1 MGKRS
6 IQASNEGIRK
16 AKQAFKRKGWTQ
28 ENLASAVGLETRQPI
43 WKFFTGK
50 PIDRQAFNEICYIL
64 ELDPSEISQKSTI
77 NELKPSEKPADHNHH
92 IDIDIDA
99 VVQKLRTA
107 NYDKIQSQ
115 CGTVHLLD
123 ITQSIALND
132 LYVDVN
138 ILEEMTSKRWVEI
151 TNCQNLDNNEFDRF
165 GLGKVRQKRVWG
177 IEAFVQYSKLMLL
190 GKPGAGKTTFLQ
202 SIAISCNQGFF
213 QPDCVPIFISLK
225 NFAED
230 TQGLSQ
236 INLLS
241 YIYNYF
247 CNFGITEQELIT
259 VFSHGKALLLL
270 DGLDEVTGEYGD
282 EVIKS
287 IRSFLDNYYRIRIII
302 TCRIAAQNYKF
313 YGFTEVEIADFT
325 KAQIASF
332 ANKWFLAVAK
342 NSNMEAK
349 ALANQFM
356 QKLELAENLQFLE
369 LAATPI
375 LLNLTCL
382 LFQFAKDFPPARSEL
397 YRKGLELLLVHWD
410 EARGIKRDQVYRDL
424 SLLHKIKLLS
434 RIAAITFTQGD
445 YLLPETK
452 MRQLITN
459 YLRDLPHATTDADA
473 LELESGVVLKAIEA
487 QHGLLIERARGIYS
501 FSHLTFQE
509 YFTAREIVAHANL
522 QTLQELVKH
531 LNEKRWR
538 EVFLLS
544 VEMLQPADELLQIMK
559 QQIDTLVTTKANLQ
573 NFLSWVLHKSSVVS
587 TSYHPASV
595 RAFYFTISLPPEHP
609 LACNQ
614 SLAVS
619 LDRQIVGNLSVDLA
633 LDLALI
639 HALYVSLAITAD
651 IFFQRLSAL
660 NLALDLEHLLK
671 EQPSLQKSLKDIKNQ
686 LPLANQGR
694 EELKNWWLTN
704 GEIWTEKL
712 RTLMISDRQIGH
724 IWQFNQDEW
733 PHLQQYWDANQLLL
747 DCLKSASNVTPNLRK
762 SIENSLILVD
772 IRNDI

>member
-1 MGKRS
+1 MSKRS
-6 IQASNEGIRK
+6 LQASNEGIRK

-50 PIDRQAFNEICYIL
+50 PIDRQAFNEICFIL
-64 ELDPSEISQKSTI
+64 ELDPSEISQKSAI
-77 NELKPSEKPADHNHH
+77 DELISSAKPAYHN
-92 IDIDIDA
+92 IDIDA
-99 VVQKLRTA
+99 IVQKLRTA

-123 ITQSIALND
+123 IAQPIQLND
-132 LYVDVN
+132 LYIDVN
-138 ILEEMTSKRWVEI
+138 VLEEITSKRWVES
-151 TNCQNLDNNEFDRF
+151 TNYQKFDHHEFDRF

-202 SIAISCNQGFF
+202 SIAISCNEGFF
-213 QPDCVPIFISLK
+213 QPDCLPIFISLK

-230 TQGLSQ
+230 TRWRNQ

-241 YIYNYF
+241 YIYEYF
-247 CNFGITEQELIT
+247 CNFGITEKELIT
-259 VFSHGKALLLL
+259 VLSHGKVLLLL
-270 DGLDEVTGEYGD
+270 DGLDEVTGEDCD

-287 IRSFLDNYYRIRIII
+287 IRYFLDNFYRIRIII
-302 TCRIAAQNYKF
+302 TCRIAAQSYKF

-325 KAQIASF
+325 KVQISAF
-332 ANKWFLAVAK
+332 AHKWFLAVAK

-349 ALANQFM
+349 ALANKFM
-356 QKLELAENLQFLE
+356 QKLELPENLQFLE

-382 LFQFAKDFPPARSEL
+382 LFQSTEDFPLARSEL
-397 YRKGLELLLVHWD
+397 YRQGLDLLLVRWD

-434 RIAAITFTQGD
+434 GIAAITFTQGD
-445 YLLPETK
+445 YLLPESK
-452 MRQLITN
+452 MRQLIIN
-459 YLRDLPHATTDADA
+459 YLCHLPHATTDADA
-473 LELESGVVLKAIEA
+473 LQLESGAVLKAIEA

-509 YFTAREIVAHANL
+509 YFTAREIVAHANTE
-522 QTLQELVKH
+522 TLQEFVTH
-531 LNEKRWR
+531 FNEKRWR

-544 VEMLQPADELLQIMK
+544 VEMLQPADNLLQLMK
-559 QQIDTLVTTKANLQ
+559 QKIDSLITTKAKLQ
-573 NFLSWVLHKSSVVS
+573 NFLSWVLHKSCVVG
-587 TSYHPASV
+587 TSYHLASV
-595 RAFYFTISLPPEHP
+595 RAFYFTIALPPEHP

-614 SLAVS
+614 SLAIS
-619 LDRQIVGNLSVDLA
+619 LDRQIAGNLPVDLA
-633 LDLALI
+633 LDLALTQ
-639 HALYVSLAITAD
+639 ALAVSLAITAD
-651 IFFQRLSAL
+651 IFFQRFSAL

-671 EQPSLQKSLKDIKNQ
+671 DQPSLKKSLQDVKNQ
-686 LPLANQGR
+686 LPLVNQGR
-694 EELKNWWLTN
+694 EKLKIWWLNN

-724 IWQFNQDEW
+724 IWQFNEEEW
-733 PHLQQYWDANQLLL
+733 PRLQQYWDANRLLL
-747 DCLKSASNVTPNLRK
+747 DCLKGASNVTPNLRK
-762 SIENSLILVD
+762 LIENSLFLVD
-772 IRNDI
+772 SSVDW

>member
-1 MGKRS
+1 MAKRS
-6 IQASNEGIRK
+6 LQASNEGIRK

-28 ENLASAVGLETRQPI
+28 EYLASTVGLETRQPI

-50 PIDRQAFNEICYIL
+50 PVDRQAFNEICFIL
-64 ELDPSEISQKSTI
+64 ELDPSEISQKSAI
-77 NELKPSEKPADHNHH
+77 DELTSSEKPVYHNL
-92 IDIDIDA
+92 DIDSI
-99 VVQKLRTA
+99 VHKLRTA
-107 NYDKIQSQ
+107 HYDKMQSQ
-115 CGTVHLLD
+115 CGTVYLLD
-123 ITQSIALND
+123 IAQPIELND

-138 ILEEMTSKRWVEI
+138 ILEEMTSKRWVES
-151 TNCQNLDNNEFDRF
+151 TNYQKFDNNEFDRF

-202 SIAISCNQGFF
+202 SIAMSCNQGFL
-213 QPDCVPIFISLK
+213 QPDCLPIFISLK

-230 TQGLSQ
+230 TKGRKQ
-236 INLLS
+236 ISLLS
-241 YIYNYF
+241 YIYEDF
-247 CNFGITEQELIT
+247 CSFGISEQELIT
-259 VFSHGKALLLL
+259 VLSHGKGLLLL
-270 DGLDEVTGEYGD
+270 DGLDEVAGEDCD

-287 IRSFLDNYYRIRIII
+287 IRYFLDNFYRVKIVIS
-302 TCRIAAQNYKF
+302 CRIAAQNYKF
-313 YGFTEVEIADFT
+313 AGFTEVEIADFT
-325 KAQIASF
+325 KPQIAAF

-342 NSNMEAK
+342 NSHMEAK
-349 ALANQFM
+349 ALANKFM
-356 QKLELAENLQFLE
+356 QKLELPENLQFLE

-382 LFQFAKDFPPARSEL
+382 LFQFAEDFPRARSEL
-397 YRKGLELLLVHWD
+397 YRKGLELLLVRWD
-410 EARGIKRDQVYRDL
+410 QARGIKRDQVYRNL

-459 YLRDLPHATTDADA
+459 YLRHLPHATTDADA
-473 LELESGVVLKAIEA
+473 LELESGAVLKAIEA
-487 QHGLLIERARGIYS
+487 QHGLLIERGRGIYS
-501 FSHLTFQE
+501 FSHLTFHE
-509 YFTAREIVAHANL
+509 YFTAREIVAHANS
-522 QTLQELVKH
+522 QTLQELVMH

-544 VEMLQPADELLQIMK
+544 AEMLQPSDKLLQLMK
-559 QQIDTLVTTKANLQ
+559 QQIDNLMTTKANLQ
-573 NFLSWVLHKSSVVS
+573 NFISWVLHKSSEVS
-587 TSYHPASV
+587 VSYHPASV
-595 RAFYFTISLPPEHP
+595 RAFYFTIALPPKHP

-614 SLAVS
+614 GLAIA
-619 LDRQIVGNLSVDLA
+619 LDRRIAGNLSVDLA

-639 HALYVSLAITAD
+639 QALAVSLAITAD

-671 EQPSLQKSLKDIKNQ
+671 QQPSLQKLLQDIKNQ

-694 EELKNWWLTN
+694 EELRIWWLNN

-712 RTLMISDRQIGH
+712 RTLMINERQIGH
-724 IWQFNQDEW
+724 FWQFNQEEW
-733 PHLQQYWDANQLLL
+733 PRLQQYWDANHLLL
-747 DCLKSASNVTPNLRK
+747 DCLKGTSNVTPNLSK
-762 SIENSLILVD
+762 SIENSLFLVD
-772 IRNDI
+772 SSVGC